1 MTRDPRRQTYEIR
14 VRGHLGPKML
24 RAFEAL
30 SAQLDG
36 EDTLLRG
43 FLPDQAALYGVIARL
58 EALGLELVEL
68 RCLAGCAEDQ
78 PPAPPPPPRP
88 PPLPAPPP
96 SPAPSPGSRPARRSR

>member
-30 SAQLDG
+30 SARPDG
-36 EDTLLRG
+36 EDTLLMG

-68 RCLAGCAEDQ
+68 RCLAGCTEDQ
-78 PPAPPPPPRP
+78 PPPPPPPPRP

>member
-30 SAQLDG
+30 SARPDG
-36 EDTLLRG
+36 EDTLLMG

-78 PPAPPPPPRP
+78 PPAPPPPPLP

-96 SPAPSPGSRPARRSR
+96 SPASRPARRSR